1 MDYCGIYLIR
11 NTVDGKVYVGQS
23 VHTHRRWHE
32 HKKCAKWGHKSHL
45 YSAIRL
51 YGAEAFVHELLEEC
65 LPEMFDE
72 REAYWMAVYDCR
84 NPEKGYNLL
93 PAGQRGRVMDAET
106 RERIAS
112 KLRGRKVPADVVARR
127 AEQARGRKHT
137 PETKAKIA
145 ASHKWRTRSPESAA
159 KVGVALR
166 LRWEAMT
173 AEEREAY
180 AEARRGFKHSEEAR
194 KQMSLTRKGKPK
206 PPGFGDKVRAALL
219 RRREL
224 EAQVCS

>member
-23 VHTHRRWHE
+23 VHINRRWHE

-45 YSAIRL
+45 YAAIRL

-65 LPEMFDE
+65 PPEMFDA
-72 REAYWMAVYDCR
+72 REAFWMAVHDCR

-112 KLRGRKVPADVVARR
+112 KLRGRKVPADVVARI
-127 AEQARGRKHT
+127 AEKARGRVHT
-137 PETKAKIA
+137 PEARAKISA
-145 ASHKWRTRSPESAA
+145 ANTGRIVSPEAIA
-159 KVGVALR
+159 KQVATR
-166 LRWEAMT
+166 RAQWQAMT
-173 AEEREAY
+173 DEEREAW

-194 KQMSLTRKGKPK
+194 KQMSLARKGKPK
-206 PPGFGDKVRAALL
+206 PPGFGDKLRAAHA
-219 RRREL
+219 RRREMG
-224 EAQVCS
+224 AQACS